1 MINATIAKPAPAGF
15 AFSVR
20 PARAQTWRCKSSPEQ
35 ATAKEGKRKGGRVTD
50 RLEEA

>member
-1 MINATIAKPAPAGF
+1 
-15 AFSVR
+15 VR